1 MKKQKESLKKTGK
14 QEAILLFVPAFLLS

>member
-1 MKKQKESLKKTGK
+1 MKQQKESPKKAGK